1 MNGPAAF
8 FSRLCWS
15 SDTPPDTD
23 TIFSLN
29 VLQGLFTECPRN
41 ANAEAVS
48 PQTLFFRLTRLFC
61 LSVRSTRGT
70 EVKIDGHTSSTLA
83 CSPSKQYRS
92 QILQVRLKNC
102 AIPVKICLP
111 RGVINQCL
119 AQNSRSAL
127 AYHQPWPSR
136 KIPHG
141 KPTSRRQRR
150 SVGQKAL
157 SKFQIKKPRAM
168 DPRPT
173 GIIWYIVLSIPRS
186 R

>member
-1 MNGPAAF
+1 MILPLIQTQF
-8 FSRLCWS
+8 
-15 SDTPPDTD
+15 
-23 TIFSLN
+23 
-29 VLQGLFTECPRN
+29 
-41 ANAEAVS
+41 S
-48 PQTLFFRLTRLFC
+48 PQMSSQIFEANLPQILFFRLILLFG
-61 LSVRSTRGT
+61 LSVHSTRGT
-70 EVKIDGHTSSTLA
+70 EVKSDGHTSSTLS

-102 AIPVKICLP
+102 AIPVKMCLP
-111 RGVINQCL
+111 REIINQCL
-119 AQNSRSAL
+119 AQTSRSAL

-136 KIPHG
+136 RIPHG

-150 SVGQKAL
+150 SVGQNAL